1 MATSEIYIKATK
13 VVDKF
18 QRMYEI
24 TEINA
29 PDIGKAHPKSNLYSS
44 DNNTCLIVRNNEA
57 GLIKV
62 CVNVGDVIPPEQFN
76 TIKEEIKKAIEHDKK
91 IIELEHLDSWF
102 GESVICFGGILNE

>member
-29 PDIGKAHPKSNLYSS
+29 PDIGKAHTKSNLYS
-44 DNNTCLIVRNNEA
+44 
-57 GLIKV
+57 
-62 CVNVGDVIPPEQFN
+62 
-76 TIKEEIKKAIEHDKK
+76 
-91 IIELEHLDSWF
+91 
-102 GESVICFGGILNE
+102 